1 MFLKR
6 RRKTS
11 SKWAVYSFAELSG
24 PRGRQLGGTAVYTSS
39 LKLMGKSEKL
49 VLVVTM
55 GPWRHEVLG
64 SDPERVGK
72 NTAHTRHASL
82 THTHKHAH

>member
-1 MFLKR
+1 MA
-6 RRKTS
+6 
-11 SKWAVYSFAELSG
+11 SKWAVYYFAALSG
-24 PRGRQLGGTAVYTSS
+24 LRGRQLGGTAVYTGL

-55 GPWRHEVLG
+55 GPWRQEVLG
-64 SDPERVGK
+64 SDPERGGK

-82 THTHKHAH
+82 THTQACALNHNFINC